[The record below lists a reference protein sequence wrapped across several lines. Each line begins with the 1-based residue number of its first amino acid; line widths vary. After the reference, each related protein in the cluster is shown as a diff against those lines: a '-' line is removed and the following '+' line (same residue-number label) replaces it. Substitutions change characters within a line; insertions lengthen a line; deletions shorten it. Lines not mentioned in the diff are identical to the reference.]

1 MYTLTHTHT
10 HASMHSLLVS
20 HTHLHDETHTHT
32 RTHALHLGWHC
43 FRLSI
48 FWCSDTPLEAC
59 PCVLETSAVDRL
71 YYVSLSPAQVPV
83 QVFWHFSLLCKQRL
97 CRKQRSCGHEKI
109 HRSCH
114 PSDTKQTKDLGYFV
128 PKVAAFARSKVNSC

>member
-10 HASMHSLLVS
+10 HTPACIHCLP
-20 HTHLHDETHTHT
+20 HTRTCTMRLTHT

-97 CRKQRSCGHEKI
+97 AESSALTVTKKSMGRVI
-109 HRSCH
+109 HQI
-114 PSDTKQTKDLGYFV
+114 QTNQGLGIFCSQGGSFW
-128 PKVAAFARSKVNSC
+128 KK